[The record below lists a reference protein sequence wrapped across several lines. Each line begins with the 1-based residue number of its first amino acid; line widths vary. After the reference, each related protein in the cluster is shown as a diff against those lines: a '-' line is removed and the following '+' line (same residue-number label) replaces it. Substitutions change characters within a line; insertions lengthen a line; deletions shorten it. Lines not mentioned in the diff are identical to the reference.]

1 LIYQTHTYF
10 NAKKELKLKKIVQSI
25 LILIFSAWILQD
37 APRAQESLPQPE
49 QVEQTTPSGQGP
61 TDRAELEAFLEGIMA
76 SYMESHHIAG
86 ATLAVV
92 KDGKIFFAK
101 GYGYADVKEKKP
113 VVADKTLFRPGS
125 GSKLFTWTAVMQ
137 LVEQRKIDLNADIN
151 IYLKDFKIPDTYPE
165 PITMT
170 HLLTHTPGFEDF
182 INEIGARR
190 AEDVVPLAKFLARKM
205 PTRVLPPGK
214 LTSYSNYGTGL
225 AGYVVEKVS
234 GMPFEDYIEEY
245 IFELL
250 DMKQSTFRQPLPSHL
265 ADYMSG
271 GYTYEKGIYKPHEFE
286 YINGIAPAG
295 SMSTTAT
302 DMAKFMI
309 AHLQNGKYGENRILE
324 EETAKLMHTQLF
336 THDPRVDGNAYGF
349 WEMTHNNI
357 RTISHGGDTFLFHSL
372 FSIVPEKNLGLFVS
386 FNSVGGSWP
395 VYDNLIKAF
404 LNHYYPAAKLAD
416 IKPPTDFKKHVRRLI
431 GSYGVTRVVSTTYE
445 KLMALIMVA
454 KVEATEDSTLLITM
468 PMGLGS
474 KQLVEVEPLV
484 YREVGGQDIFVF
496 RENSKGRITH
506 AFFSQI
512 PILAGVKLA
521 WYETPGF
528 HYSLL
533 AICMILFL
541 STLGWPASAL
551 SKLLCRR
558 RREIPGAPWLVR
570 VIAGGM
576 SVLYIIFFIGMFS
589 AVSDPLE
596 FVFGVPS
603 PLKILLILPILS
615 ALLTIGALFFVYVG
629 WKNKYWTVC
638 GRVHYTLVVLA
649 SLFFLCFLAYW
660 NLLGFHF

>member
-1 LIYQTHTYF
+1 M
-10 NAKKELKLKKIVQSI
+10 KKII
-25 LILIFSAWILQD
+25 HIFLFMIIIAWALQG
-37 APRAQESLPQPE
+37 APQAQESLPQPE
-49 QVEQTTPSGQGP
+49 HVEQMTPSRQGP

-76 SYMESHHIAG
+76 STMEFYHIAG

-92 KDGKIFFAK
+92 KDGEIFFAK

-113 VVADKTLFRPGS
+113 VIADKTLFRPGS

-137 LVEQRKIDLNADIN
+137 LVEQGKIDLNADIN

-165 PITMT
+165 PVTMT
-170 HLLTHTPGFEDF
+170 HLLTHTPGFDDF
-182 INEIGARR
+182 LNEMAARR
-190 AEDVVPLAKFLARKM
+190 AEDLVPLAEFLAKKM
-205 PTRVLPPGK
+205 PARVLPPGK
-214 LTSYSNYGTGL
+214 LTSYSNYGTAL
-225 AGYVVEKVS
+225 AGYIVEKIS
-234 GMPFEDYIEEY
+234 GMPFEDYIEEN

-250 DMKQSTFRQPLPSHL
+250 DMQQSTFRQPLPSHL
-265 ADYMSG
+265 VDDMSV

-286 YINGIAPAG
+286 YINGLAPAG

-302 DMAKFMI
+302 DIAKFMI

-336 THDPRVDGNAYGF
+336 THDPRVDGNAHGF
-349 WEMTHNNI
+349 WEMTYNGL

-372 FSIVPEKNLGLFVS
+372 LSIIPEKNLGLFVS

-395 VYDNLIKAF
+395 VYDNFIKTF
-404 LNHYYPAAKLAD
+404 LNHYYPAPELAD
-416 IKPPTDFKKHVRRLI
+416 IEPPRDFKRRVSRLI
-431 GSYGVTRVVSTTYE
+431 GSYGVTRVAETTYE
-445 KLMALIMVA
+445 KLMGLMMTV
-454 KVEATEDSTLLITM
+454 KVEVTEDNTLLIAM

-474 KQLVEVEPLV
+474 TQWVEVEPLV
-484 YREVGGQDIFVF
+484 FREVGGQDTVVF

-506 AFFSQI
+506 AFFNQM

-521 WYETPGF
+521 WYKTPGF

-541 STLGWPASAL
+541 STLSWPASAL
-551 SKLLCRR
+551 AKLLCRSKK
-558 RREIPGAPWLVR
+558 EIPGAPWLVR

-576 SVLYIIFFIGMFS
+576 SVVYIIFLIGMFS
-589 AVSDPLE
+589 TVSNPME
-596 FVFGVPS
+596 FMFGVPS
-603 PLKILLILPILS
+603 ALKFLLILPILS

-649 SLFFLCFLAYW
+649 SLFFLWFLAYW